1 MPVKRAVIIALDPLL
16 VRIETK
22 LESLGQWHRA
32 QSLRH
37 HAVTWRGKTHE
48 LNAWVQT
55 FIEIDIRLREVVQRE
70 TFLLDQVRILTTK
83 SEMQPTTTAEEQAQ
97 LAAWKDELEALD
109 IEYWRQ
115 ERQIYAVESRC
126 PWGPFLRGFFSYR
139 REQMW
144 FLTEW
149 MTADCAG
156 RGGCC
161 GRGCGCCKRA
171 RSTTRSRR
179 FGHCTS
185 MCGCCQRNRG
195 FVLTAQDRKLM
206 QPPFDI
212 MGKGD
217 DTYSRGLLKGYIWGI
232 PV

>member
-1 MPVKRAVIIALDPLL
+1 MPVKRAVIVALDPLL

-37 HAVTWRGKTHE
+37 HAATWRGKRRE
-48 LNAWVQT
+48 LHAWVQT
-55 FIEIDIRLREVVQRE
+55 LIEIDIRLREVVQRE
-70 TFLLDQVRILTTK
+70 TFLLDQMRILTTK
-83 SEMQPTTTAEEQAQ
+83 GEMRPPAAEELAQAV
-97 LAAWKDELEALD
+97 AWQEELDDPD

-115 ERQIYAVESRC
+115 ERQTYVAESQC

-139 REQMW
+139 QQQMW
-144 FLTEW
+144 FLAEW
-149 MTADCAG
+149 LTADCAG

-161 GRGCGCCKRA
+161 ARGCGCCKRE
-171 RSTTRSRR
+171 RSKTRAHR
-179 FGHCTS
+179 FGHCTT
-185 MCGCCQRNRG
+185 MCGCCQRRRG
-195 FVLTAQDRKLM
+195 FQLTAQDRKLM
-206 QPPFDI
+206 QPPLNLV
-212 MGKGD
+212 GVGD